1 NLLYGKGN
9 YPKMLGYATGFY
21 IVKKYFDEHR
31 ISEESMIAEP
41 AETFLK
47 AIES

>member
-1 NLLYGKGN
+1 
-9 YPKMLGYATGFY
+9 MLGYATGFY